1 MKKLFLMAL
10 LVISV
15 SCTENQLTRE
25 FGGETNIKLPKG
37 KKLIDATWKDNNLWY
52 LYEDM
57 DSNYIPKT
65 KVFQEASDYGVLN
78 GKVIFIESK

>member
-1 MKKLFLMAL
+1 MKKLFLMVL

-15 SCTENQLTRE
+15 SCTENQLAKE
-25 FGGETNIKLPKG
+25 YGGETTIKLPKG
-37 KKLIDATWKDNNLWY
+37 KKLIEATWKDNNLWY

-65 KVFQEASDYGVLN
+65 KVFQEESDYGVLN
-78 GKVIFIESK
+78 GKVIFVESK